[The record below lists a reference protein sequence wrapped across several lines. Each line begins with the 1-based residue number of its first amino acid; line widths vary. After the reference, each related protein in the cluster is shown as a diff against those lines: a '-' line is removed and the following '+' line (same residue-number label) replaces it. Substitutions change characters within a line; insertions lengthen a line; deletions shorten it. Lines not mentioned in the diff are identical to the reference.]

1 MSTKGWP
8 TTLDKAR
15 ADIRVNQ
22 SRLNLKSRSQHVRI
36 EQQEV
41 RERDKVDEHLH
52 IWINDYIKKQL
63 ELKKILSNRIFSLL
77 VIEIGVVFGLVIA
90 SGSKLIELEQWLIA
104 LIFNVVIFQTF
115 GLVYI
120 IVKNVF
126 PSEDK
131 ILENLADLRGRG
143 K

>member
-1 MSTKGWP
+1 MSTKGGLQ
-8 TTLDKAR
+8 TILDRAR
-15 ADIRVNQ
+15 EDIRVNQ
-22 SRLNLKSRSQHVRI
+22 SRLNLKRQPANI
-36 EQQEV
+36 EHQEA
-41 RERDKVDEHLH
+41 RKRDKIDENLH
-52 IWINDYIKKQL
+52 IWINAYIEKQL
-63 ELKKILSNRIFSLL
+63 ELKKTLSNRIFWLLLCEIIVAFVL
-77 VIEIGVVFGLVIA
+77 VIM
-90 SGSKLIELEQWLIA
+90 SGFKLIQLEQWLIA

-131 ILENLADLRGRG
+131 ILQNLADLRGRG